1 MLESG
6 KYIKNKVFES
16 IKIFSYINILLFTI
30 FPKAQKNIRERI
42 YAGAK
47 KIFKAGKVLITTVQ
61 RVNLKMLYPASC
73 YTLYS
78 VDDIEIKRIILRI
91 A

>member
-1 MLESG
+1 LLESG

-61 RVNLKMLYPASC
+61 RVNLKMLCTDFFYN
-73 YTLYS
+73 LYQLMALK
-78 VDDIEIKRIILRI
+78 IKRVFLE
-91 A
+91 

>member
-1 MLESG
+1 LLESG

-61 RVNLKMLYPASC
+61 RVNLKMLCTYFF
-73 YTLYS
+73 YNLYQLMALK
-78 VDDIEIKRIILRI
+78 IKRVFLE
-91 A
+91 

>member
-1 MLESG
+1 LLESG

-61 RVNLKMLYPASC
+61 RVNLKMLCTAFC
-73 YTLYS
+73 YNLHHLMTLK
-78 VDDIEIKRIILRI
+78 IKGVF
-91 A
+91 